1 MFWCLNQF
9 GLSLSKLITLLF
21 IFHFT
26 GKTLRRLS
34 EAPETQDEMVSI
46 HEGCKKFQFKGR
58 GQQETTLLSIKPLIR
73 LTMLIPGK
81 NAAVMRSKFTD
92 FLAAVFAGDPDL
104 VHVLAHNN
112 DQPTIMRSA
121 LRHEMG
127 ISGAAGAEI
136 EGEEPLRKYVK
147 TGEFSQM
154 VTDLVKTHVE
164 LEVAKPD
171 LVALVVDQHILPAI
185 QKKISDLVYE
195 AVAKE
200 DKNHR
205 KRTLNDAKTAEYRRD
220 RERKHEVTLQECK
233 KTQKKMEIEV
243 EVQKGKNIEAEKT
256 KLVFEEELRK
266 KRMEEEEESRKKRM
280 AEEDLARQKKFQEEK
295 QHMLEMIELEKQRK
309 SISSPSVSVNI
320 NNTQQAPSPSPVTV
334 EQVAEMYKILADI
347 PEASARAI
355 LSRVGVSL
363 RKEPHNLE
371 PVGQT
376 KSQFN
381 PEFAVNQYDTQY
393 IGLIRN
399 LIEQGKKKVG
409 KSNLFKQWG
418 KS

>member
-1 MFWCLNQF
+1 M
-9 GLSLSKLITLLF
+9 
-21 IFHFT
+21 
-26 GKTLRRLS
+26 
-34 EAPETQDEMVSI
+34 ASI
-46 HEGCKKFQFKGR
+46 HMDCKKTQFKGR
-58 GQQETTLLSIKPLIR
+58 GQQDSILLPIKSMIR
-73 LTMLIPGK
+73 LILITPGK
-81 NAAVMRSKFTD
+81 NATLMRSKFAD
-92 FLAAVFAGDPDL
+92 LLAAVFAGDPDL

-112 DQPTIMRSA
+112 AQPTIMRSA

-127 ISGAAGAEI
+127 ISGAAGAEV

-171 LVALVVDQHILPAI
+171 LVALVVDQHIMPAI
-185 QKKISDLVYE
+185 QKKLSDLVYE

-220 RERKHEVTLQECK
+220 RERKHEVTLQECV

-280 AEEDLARQKKFQEEK
+280 DEEEELRKKRMEEEDLARQKKFQEEK

-309 SISSPSVSVNI
+309 SVSSPSVSVNI
-320 NNTQQAPSPSPVTV
+320 NNTQQAPSPSPVSV

-381 PEFAVNQYDTQY
+381 ADFAVNQYDAQY

>member
-1 MFWCLNQF
+1 M
-9 GLSLSKLITLLF
+9 
-21 IFHFT
+21 
-26 GKTLRRLS
+26 
-34 EAPETQDEMVSI
+34 
-46 HEGCKKFQFKGR
+46 
-58 GQQETTLLSIKPLIR
+58 IR
-73 LTMLIPGK
+73 LIMITPGK
-81 NAAVMRSKFTD
+81 NATIMRSKFTD

-112 DQPTIMRSA
+112 VQPTIMRSA
-121 LRHEMG
+121 LRQEMG
-127 ISGAAGAEI
+127 IPGAAGAEI

-220 RERKHEVTLQECK
+220 KERKHEVTLQECK

-266 KRMEEEEESRKKRM
+266 KRMEEE
-280 AEEDLARQKKFQEEK
+280 DLARQKKFQEEK

-309 SISSPSVSVNI
+309 SITTSGSSPSVSVNI

-381 PEFAVNQYDTQY
+381 AEFAVNQYDAQY